1 MSKQQTNASRGN
13 DRVITSR
20 GWQQNNN
27 ELNLQTMSKQTSSKM
42 GLVKK
47 LVEILA
53 ELGPVEKKGRNPHFG
68 YNYVS
73 EGQVMSE
80 LRHKLSSRNVF
91 LSTSVETCVPQYGE
105 PKAGVFVLVTTKHTF
120 RDADTGEEL
129 TIGGA
134 GLGWDSGDKG
144 VYKAITGATK
154 YALMKNFLITD
165 EQDPETGE
173 QVKPDKPAGAA
184 GHRRTRAYEEETGS
198 DDKKVATDLIEL
210 KAYLTQHKIPD
221 GFLLTLLTEKKLID
235 GHTKNV
241 AMIKPGVLR
250 RVLSPKSLDNLLA
263 AWKQQQADEESGS
276 ATAPS
281 DAALAGASSGPP
293 YRKGVQNDEGD
304 ASKDAPPAK
313 AKARKKAKAD
323 DDTPDL
329 AAEVRTND
337 GDQRR
342 KRRVPVTD
350 DIAPT
355 DMLGQE
361 GYDNWRE
368 VEIHFGK
375 QKGTLLGKLA
385 QKSLAWWIENYKPEP
400 YKGTWQNND
409 LVLDAALCL
418 ADMELGGV
426 E

>member
-1 MSKQQTNASRGN
+1 MNK
-13 DRVITSR
+13 
-20 GWQQNNN
+20 
-27 ELNLQTMSKQTSSKM
+27 ETSSNS

-53 ELGPVEKKGRNPHFG
+53 ELGPMEKKGRNPHFG

-105 PKAGVFVLVTTKHTF
+105 PKAGTFVLVTTKHTF
-120 RDADTGEEL
+120 HDADTGEEL
-129 TIGGA
+129 VIGGA

-154 YALMKNFLITD
+154 YALMKNFLVTD

-173 QVKPDKPAGAA
+173 QAKPDKPAGAA
-184 GHRRTRAYEEETGS
+184 GHRRTKPYEEETGS

-250 RVLSPKSLDNLLA
+250 RVLSPKSLENLLA
-263 AWKQQQADEESGS
+263 AWKQQQLDEESGS

-281 DAALAGASSGPP
+281 DAALAGAGAPP
-293 YRKGVQNDEGD
+293 YRKGVQNEEGD

-313 AKARKKAKAD
+313 ARKKAKAKEVAD
-323 DDTPDL
+323 DERSPFDEPR
-329 AAEVRTND
+329 RTNE
-337 GDQRR
+337 GDQSR

-350 DIAPT
+350 DISPD
-355 DMLGQE
+355 DMLEQE

-385 QKSLAWWIENYKPEP
+385 QKSLAWWIDNYKPEP

-418 ADMELGGV
+418 AGEELGGA

>member
-1 MSKQQTNASRGN
+1 MNKQA
-13 DRVITSR
+13 
-20 GWQQNNN
+20 
-27 ELNLQTMSKQTSSKM
+27 SSKM

-53 ELGPVEKKGRNPHFG
+53 ELGPVEKKSRNPHFG

-73 EGQVMSE
+73 EGQIMSE

-154 YALMKNFLITD
+154 YALMKNFLVTD
-165 EQDPETGE
+165 EQDPEAGE
-173 QVKPDKPAGAA
+173 QMKPEKPAGAA
-184 GHRRTRAYEEETGS
+184 GHRRTKPYEEETGT

-250 RVLSPKSLDNLLA
+250 RCLSPQSLARLLA
-263 AWKQQQADEESGS
+263 AWKQQQLDEESGS

-281 DAALAGASSGPP
+281 DAALAGAGAPP
-293 YRKGVQNDEGD
+293 YHKGVQNEEGD
-304 ASKDAPPAK
+304 ASNDAPPAV
-313 AKARKKAKAD
+313 AKATKKGKKAVAD
-323 DDTPDL
+323 FADEP
-329 AAEVRTND
+329 VRTND
-337 GDQRR
+337 GDQTR

-350 DIAPT
+350 DISPD
-355 DMLGQE
+355 DMLEQE

-375 QKGTLLGKLA
+375 QKGHLLGKLA

-418 ADMELGGV
+418 AGMELGGID
-426 E
+426 